1 MAGMTPMSA
10 TDPARASRPG
20 APAFPSLPPELR
32 AGACVTNFL
41 YYGDNLDVLR
51 ESIQTESVD
60 LVYLDPPFNSNR
72 SYNVLFQQR
81 SGGDSQAQIE
91 AFDDTWTWS
100 HEAEQQYHELV
111 HGGAPAKV
119 ADAIEAMRKLVGDN
133 DVLAYLVMMT
143 PRLVELHRALRPT
156 GSLYLHCDSTA
167 SHYLKVMLDA
177 IFGPTRFGSEIIWK
191 RTSAHSDSKQ
201 GRALPGRIHDVI
213 LLYTKSDKWTWN
225 PIYTP
230 YEPSYV
236 ESKYPH
242 VEPETG
248 RRYGTWDMTGPG
260 GAAKGNPEYE
270 VLGVTRH
277 WRYSRERMKQF
288 LEDGR
293 VEQRKAGNVPRLKR
307 YLDEAPGVP
316 LQDTW
321 MDISPLN
328 SQAAER
334 LGYPTQK
341 PLALMERII
350 KASTNEGDVILD
362 PFCGCGTTVDAA
374 EKLGRKWIGID
385 VTYLAVDLITKRLR
399 DTHGDEVMENVDV
412 LGIPRD
418 LSGAEALFQRSP
430 FEFERWAVSLVNG
443 QSNLKQVGD
452 KGVDGV
458 VRFPLDGT
466 GKNIGKILVSVKGG
480 KAPGPTA
487 VRDLAGTVDAQRA
500 QMGILIT
507 LAEPTRGMTD
517 AAQHAGRYEWPW
529 NQQTYP
535 KVQIITVAELLGG
548 KTPDAP
554 PSILPYVEAKRQLKP
569 TAEQSGLF

>member
-1 MAGMTPMSA
+1 MLGSMTNIQA
-10 TDPARASRPG
+10 QRRGSRPG
-20 APAFPSLPPELR
+20 APAFPRLPAELR

-143 PRLVELHRALRPT
+143 PRLVELHRALKPT
-156 GSLYLHCDSTA
+156 GSLYLHCDPTA
-167 SHYLKVMLDA
+167 SHYLKVMLDT
-177 IFGPTRFGSEIIWK
+177 IFDPRNFLNEIIWQ
-191 RTSAHSDSKQ
+191 RTAAKGGAM
-201 GRALPGRIHDVI
+201 GRLPANHDVI
-213 LLYTKSDKWTWN
+213 LSYRKSGNATWN
-225 PIYTP
+225 EIRQP
-230 YEPSYV
+230 YDLDDLDEKTAG
-236 ESKYPH
+236 KYAQ
-242 VEPETG
+242 VDDDG
-248 RRYGTWDMTGPG
+248 RRYQLTSLLHPEQGQRP
-260 GAAKGNPEYE
+260 NLEYE
-270 VLGVTRH
+270 LMGVTRT
-277 WRYSRERMKQF
+277 WRWSKDRMEQAVKDGLVVQTAP
-288 LEDGR
+288 GR
-293 VEQRKAGNVPRLKR
+293 VPRQKR
-307 YLDEAPGVP
+307 YLDEQSGRLVG
-316 LQDTW
+316 DVWT
-321 MDISPLN
+321 DISVIN
-328 SQAAER
+328 SRAAER

-341 PLALMERII
+341 PLSLMERII
-350 KASTNEGDVILD
+350 SSSSNEGDVVLD

-399 DTHGDEVMENVDV
+399 DTHGDEVMDTVEV

-418 LSGAEALFQRSP
+418 VPGAEALFKRSP

-507 LAEPTRGMTD
+507 LGEPTRGMHD
-517 AAQHAGRYEWPW
+517 AAQHAGLYEWPW
-529 NQQTYP
+529 NQATYP
-535 KVQIITVAELLGG
+535 KVQIITVAGLLDG
-548 KTPDAP
+548 KSPDAP

-569 TAEQSGLF
+569 TAEQGGLF